1 MSKDK
6 AFQALY
12 LTVLDLFETQLKADL
27 DQLDEHKTFLTFP
40 EEQRKPFRA
49 DSSPHLWNMSFA
61 AKWVP
66 TPAHGADRQLHFA
79 SALAL
84 ELFPGEDVLV
94 ARERLQREVLS
105 PLRKVTKV
113 PEVDMVHGEWKI
125 DYTKVSEW
133 VVLYSWYIMLT
144 VTGSFTRHE
153 PLRGTLHAARSK
165 GLREVPHQSRR
176 GVSAV
181 LLAPSRSG

>member
-1 MSKDK
+1 LSNDR

-12 LTVLDLFETQLKADL
+12 LTVLDLFEAQLKADL
-27 DQLDEHKTFLTFP
+27 DQLDKHKTSLTFP

-61 AKWVP
+61 AKW
-66 TPAHGADRQLHFA
+66 ADRQLHFA

-84 ELFPGEDVLV
+84 KLFPGEDVLV

-113 PEVDMVHGEWKI
+113 PEVDMVQGEWKI
-125 DYTKVSEW
+125 DYAKVSE
-133 VVLYSWYIMLT
+133 
-144 VTGSFTRHE
+144 GS
-153 PLRGTLHAARSK
+153 AIRSSHRTSC
-165 GLREVPHQSRR
+165 LQSQ
-176 GVSAV
+176 V
-181 LLAPSRSG
+181 PSRAMSRYAEHFMLHDPKGYERYLTKVAEG

>member
-1 MSKDK
+1 LSNDK

-27 DQLDEHKTFLTFP
+27 DQLDKHKTFLTFP

-84 ELFPGEDVLV
+84 KLVPGEDVRV

-113 PEVDMVHGEWKI
+113 PEVDMVQGEWKI
-125 DYTKVSEW
+125 DYTKVSE
-133 VVLYSWYIMLT
+133 VFPIC
-144 VTGSFTRHE
+144 
-153 PLRGTLHAARSK
+153 
-165 GLREVPHQSRR
+165 QSHPDHRTPCLQSQ
-176 GVSAV
+176 V
-181 LLAPSRSG
+181 PSRAMSRYAKHFMQHDPKGYERYLTKVAEG